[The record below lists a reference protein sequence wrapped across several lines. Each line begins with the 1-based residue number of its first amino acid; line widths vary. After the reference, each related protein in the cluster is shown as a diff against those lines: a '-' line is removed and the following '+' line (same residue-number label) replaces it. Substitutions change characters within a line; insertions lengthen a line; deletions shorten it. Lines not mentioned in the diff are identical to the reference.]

1 MLSGSVSAAREWQPS
16 FRPGV
21 EAPGVLTNV
30 VYRSRAA
37 RPLSPAELHDLTLTA
52 QVRNEREG
60 ITGLLLYDEGR
71 FFQWLEGSAESLK
84 RLMDSIRRDSRHVD
98 VQVLR
103 DCPTPSRRFTGWSL
117 KLAAMGAGSVLWR
130 QDVTEPPIEV
140 IEGLRRRPD
149 AAPAFLVG
157 LVSVPTSRAP
167 TWDGEPTSHLPMAE
181 KTAAVLK
188 NVFLSAVMP
197 LLGVA
202 NANHLT
208 GQPPAAHPLASELAE
223 LLVAA
228 DGDAARE
235 LIAELEQGAGAIG
248 SLAASL
254 LEPAARSLGDLWRED
269 FCSEFD
275 VTLGL
280 CRLQS
285 AVRLLSSGSARNPAS
300 HVPRPAV
307 LIAPEPGE
315 LHRLGAMLDSTV
327 LQTAG
332 WSPQSEFPAD
342 DNALGDLVA
351 GRWFDVLD
359 LSLSPAFR
367 REHDLPRVT
376 RTIAEAR
383 RASRNPA
390 LVVVVG
396 GRVFLEEK
404 SAGLAVG
411 ADHANSTSLNVNRTI
426 LRTMS
431 ETRTN
436 TTSVSE
442 TLQVTATAS

>member
-332 WSPQSEFPAD
+332 WS
-342 DNALGDLVA
+342 
-351 GRWFDVLD
+351 DVLD

>member
-1 MLSGSVSAAREWQPS
+1 
-16 FRPGV
+16 
-21 EAPGVLTNV
+21 
-30 VYRSRAA
+30 
-37 RPLSPAELHDLTLTA
+37 LHDLTLTA

-332 WSPQSEFPAD
+332 WS
-342 DNALGDLVA
+342 
-351 GRWFDVLD
+351 DVLD

>member
-1 MLSGSVSAAREWQPS
+1 MLSASISAEREWQRS

-21 EAPGVLTNV
+21 EAPGVLTNI

-37 RPLSPAELHDLTLTA
+37 KPLSPAELHDLTLTS
-52 QVRNEREG
+52 QVRNDREG

-71 FFQWLEGSAESLK
+71 FFQWLEGSAESLH
-84 RLMDSIRRDSRHVD
+84 RLMAVIRRDPRHTD
-98 VQVLR
+98 VEVLR
-103 DCPTPSRRFTGWSL
+103 DCPSPSRRFGAWSL
-117 KLAAMGAGSVLWR
+117 KLAALGAGSPLWR
-130 QDVTEPPIEV
+130 QDVIEPPLDI

-157 LVSVPTSRAP
+157 LVSLPASRAEA
-167 TWDGEPTSHLPMAE
+167 WDGEPTSHLPLSE

-188 NVFLSAVMP
+188 NVFLSAVIP

-228 DGDAARE
+228 DGAAARD
-235 LIAELEQGAGAIG
+235 LIAELQQGAGAIG
-248 SLAASL
+248 TLAASL

-285 AVRLLSSGSARNPAS
+285 AVRLLSSGSAHSPSS

-315 LHRLGAMLDSTV
+315 LHRLGATLDSTV

-332 WSPQSEFPAD
+332 WAPQSEFPAD
-342 DNALGDLVA
+342 NNALGDLVA
-351 GRWFDVLD
+351 ARWFDVLD

-367 REHDLPRVT
+367 REQDLPKVA

-383 RASRNPA
+383 QASCNPA

-404 SAGLAVG
+404 GAGSAVG
-411 ADHANSTSLNVNRTI
+411 ADNSTTTSLNVNRTI
-426 LRTMS
+426 LRTIS

-436 TTSVSE
+436 TASASE
-442 TLQVTATAS
+442 TLQVTTTSS